1 MIKKII
7 VSTCLLFSFV
17 SFAQEGTAS
26 PYSFF
31 GIGDVRYKGTAE
43 MRSMAGIGIE
53 QDSIHI
59 NLDNPASYA
68 NLKLTTFA
76 IGGSYNTTNLKTTSE
91 SASTQRTALDYLAVG
106 LPVGKKIGIG
116 FGLIPYSSVGYKI
129 ESIATVATQNSSRFD
144 GKGGLN
150 KVFLG
155 VGYKL
160 SPKWSFGADAQ
171 YSFGKIET
179 NSLEFVSGIPVGTRE
194 SNNVAI
200 TGAHF
205 NTGLMFQTKIKSKL
219 NFYSS
224 LSYSL
229 ESKLQSVTARNIAIV
244 MIDANYNTSIV
255 DQADEISTTT
265 NLNLPSTITF
275 GAGIGETRKW
285 LLGAQVSMRAA
296 AGLANS
302 YNSLSNVTYEGSQKY
317 SIGGYLIPNYNSFS
331 SYTKRLVY
339 RGGLKYEKTGLVV
352 NSQSINDIGMTL
364 GIGFPVSGT
373 FSNVNLGFELGKK
386 GTTTSNLVQE
396 NYANF
401 SLSLSLNDRWFEKR
415 KFN

>member
-76 IGGSYNTTNLKTTSE
+76 IGGSHNTTNLKTTSE

-106 LPVGKKIGIG
+106 LPVTKKMGIG

-129 ESIATVATQNSSRFD
+129 ESIAADVTQNSSRFS

-150 KVFLG
+150 KVFFG
-155 VGYKL
+155 VGYKI

-179 NSLEFVSGIPVGTRE
+179 NSLEFITGIPVGTRE
-194 SNNVAI
+194 VNNTAI
-200 TGAHF
+200 TGVHF
-205 NTGLMFQTKIKSKL
+205 NTGLMFQTKLKSKL

-229 ESKLQSVTARNIAIV
+229 ESKLQSETTRNIATV
-244 MIDANYNTSIV
+244 MIDASFNTSLV
-255 DQADEISTTT
+255 DQADDVSTTT
-265 NLNLPSTITF
+265 TLKVPSTITF

-317 SIGGYLIPNYNSFS
+317 SIGGYFIPNYNSFS

-373 FSNVNLGFELGKK
+373 FSNVNFGFELGKK
-386 GTTTSNLVQE
+386 GTTSSNLVQE

-401 SLSLSLNDRWFEKR
+401 CLSLSFNDRWFEKR